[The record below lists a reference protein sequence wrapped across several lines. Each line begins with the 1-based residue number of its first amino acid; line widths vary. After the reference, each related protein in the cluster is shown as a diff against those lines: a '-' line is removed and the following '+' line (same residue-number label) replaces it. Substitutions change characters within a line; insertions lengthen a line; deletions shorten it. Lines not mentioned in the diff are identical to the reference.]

1 MFFAALKKDSPL
13 FGKLSLYSYN
23 KPQKTKAM
31 KKITKK
37 ELIEMFL
44 NPEVSGLNG
53 SSFIGIDTLTDVKL
67 SGGKNNPMQGGV
79 QKAVVGSSVMIF
91 SNKKSN
97 AYENMVERRLVAEGK
112 DPKSFSLSPRAW
124 GERIANT
131 PLVLHKDEYYLE
143 VIFLK
148 AGETSYY
155 YNSKPIKKDLIQGM
169 PEKSEG
175 GKQGGLDNKVIIRT
189 YKISSIARITINK
202 EVYIIC
208 D

>member
-1 MFFAALKKDSPL
+1 
-13 FGKLSLYSYN
+13 
-23 KPQKTKAM
+23 M

-44 NPEVSGLNG
+44 NPEISKLNG
-53 SSFIGIDTLTDVKL
+53 ATFMGIDSLTDVKL
-67 SGGKNNPMQGGV
+67 SGGKSNPMQGGV

-91 SNKKSN
+91 SNKNSN
-97 AYENMVERRLVAEGK
+97 AYKNMVERRLVAEGK
-112 DPKSFSLSPRAW
+112 NPESFQLSPRAW

-148 AGETSYY
+148 AGEVSFF
-155 YNSKPIKKDLIQGM
+155 YNGKPIKETLIQGM

-175 GKQGGLDNKVIIRT
+175 GEQGGLSDKVIIRT
-189 YKISSIARITINK
+189 FKISSIARITINK

>member
-1 MFFAALKKDSPL
+1 
-13 FGKLSLYSYN
+13 
-23 KPQKTKAM
+23 M

-67 SGGKNNPMQGGV
+67 TGGKSNPMQGGV
-79 QKAVVGSSVMIF
+79 QKATIGSSVMIF
-91 SNKKSN
+91 SNKNSN
-97 AYENMVERRLVAEGK
+97 AYENMVTRRLVAEGK
-112 DPKSFSLSPRAW
+112 NPKTFELQPRTW
-124 GERIANT
+124 GERIANS
-131 PLVLHKDEYYLE
+131 PLVVHKDEYYLE

-148 AGETSYY
+148 AGETSYFF
-155 YNSKPIKKDLIQGM
+155 NGKPIKKDLIQGM

-175 GKQGGLDNKVIIRT
+175 GEQGGLENKVIIRT
-189 YKISSIARITINK
+189 YKVNSIARITINK

>member
-1 MFFAALKKDSPL
+1 
-13 FGKLSLYSYN
+13 
-23 KPQKTKAM
+23 M

-67 SGGKNNPMQGGV
+67 TGGKANPMQGGV
-79 QKAVVGSSVMIF
+79 QKATVGSSVMIF

-97 AYENMVERRLVAEGK
+97 AYENMVERRLAAEGK
-112 DPKSFSLSPRAW
+112 DPESFQLQPRTW
-124 GERIANT
+124 GVRIENT
-131 PLVLHKDEYYLE
+131 PLIIHKEEYYLE

-148 AGETSYY
+148 AGGTSYY

-175 GKQGGLDNKVIIRT
+175 GEQGGLDNKVIIRT
-189 YKISSIARITINK
+189 YKLNSIARITINK
-202 EVYIIC
+202 EVYIVC